1 MADMFCHGRQFAYGK
16 SGSWAWWTIGALSVL
31 ALATCDTSKP
41 TQTSRRVETWTP
53 QERAAFAKLKSEP
66 RVRDIL
72 FDKGQAVEWN
82 IGVFDDGTRRYGFG
96 QYVCEVLKE
105 EGALRSDTQ
114 VRIVDIAKVVREKV
128 PPKAANLGTVDCAS
142 LQPSYAD

>member
-1 MADMFCHGRQFAYGK
+1 MAK
-16 SGSWAWWTIGALSVL
+16 NGSWAWWTIGALSVL
-31 ALATCDTSKP
+31 ALATCDTRKP
-41 TQTSRRVETWTP
+41 SQTARRVETWTP
-53 QERAAFAKLKSEP
+53 QERAAFNQLKSEP
-66 RVRDIL
+66 KVRDVL

-82 IGVFDDGTRRYGFG
+82 IGVLDDGTRRYGFG

-105 EGALRSDTQ
+105 AGALHSETQ

-128 PPKAANLGTVDCAS
+128 PPKEANLGTVDCAS

>member
-1 MADMFCHGRQFAYGK
+1 M
-16 SGSWAWWTIGALSVL
+16 S
-31 ALATCDTSKP
+31 
-41 TQTSRRVETWTP
+41 TW
-53 QERAAFAKLKSEP
+53 P